1 MNILVLVNGV
11 QNLGKKLKTKPL
23 NPKLPNSTLLY
34 DHLMTGN
41 T

>member
-11 QNLGKKLKTKPL
+11 QNLGKKPKTKLL
-23 NPKLPNSTLLY
+23 NPKLLNSTLLY
-34 DHLMTGN
+34 DNLMTSN